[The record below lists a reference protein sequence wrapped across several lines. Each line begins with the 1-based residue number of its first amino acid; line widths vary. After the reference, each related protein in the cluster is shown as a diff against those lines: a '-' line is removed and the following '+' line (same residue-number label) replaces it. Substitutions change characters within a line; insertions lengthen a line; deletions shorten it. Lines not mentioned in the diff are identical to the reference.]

1 MKTFSAKKETA
12 QHNWFVVDAAGQTL
26 GRLSA
31 AIAHRLR
38 GKHKPE
44 YTPHVDTGDYI
55 VVINAE
61 KVAVTGTKGTTKLYY
76 SHSQYPGGLRTRSFN
91 EIVGGRTPEDAIKLA
106 VKGMVPRTPLG
117 RDMMRKLKVY
127 AGDQHP
133 HTAQQPAQLT
143 L

>member
-1 MKTFSAKKETA
+1 MKTFTAKKESV
-12 QHNWFVVDAAGQTL
+12 QHGWFVVDAAGKTL

-38 GKHKPE
+38 GKHKAE
-44 YTPHVDTGDYI
+44 YTTNVDTGDYI

-61 KVAVTGTKGTTKLYY
+61 KITVTGTKGKTKLYHT
-76 SHSQYPGGLRTRSFN
+76 HSQFPGGLKTLSFN
-91 EIVGGRTPEDAIKLA
+91 ELIARTPEEVIKLA
-106 VKGMVPRTPLG
+106 VKGMIPRNPLG
-117 RDMMRKLKVY
+117 RDMMRKLKIY

-133 HTAQQPAQLT
+133 HGAQQPAQLT

>member
-1 MKTFSAKKETA
+1 MKTFSAKNETA
-12 QHNWFVVDAAGQTL
+12 QHNWYVVDAADKTL
-26 GRLSA
+26 GRLAA

-44 YTPHVDTGDYI
+44 FTSHVDTGDYI
-55 VVINAE
+55 VVINAG
-61 KVAVTGTKGTTKLYY
+61 KIRVTGTKNKTKMYY
-76 SHSQYPGGLRTRSFN
+76 HHTGFTGGIKSASFD
-91 EIVGGRTPEDAIKLA
+91 EMMAKSPEEVLKIA
-106 VKGMVPRTPLG
+106 VKGMITRNPLG

-133 HTAQQPAQLT
+133 HAAQQPAALT

>member
-12 QHNWFVVDAAGQTL
+12 QHDWYVVDATGKTL
-26 GRLSA
+26 GRLAA

-44 YTPHVDTGDYI
+44 FTSHVDTGDYI

-61 KVAVTGTKGTTKLYY
+61 KIQVTGTKGKTKMYHHHTGYTGALK
-76 SHSQYPGGLRTRSFN
+76 SISFN
-91 EIVGGRTPEDAIKLA
+91 DLMAKSPEEALKIA
-106 VKGMVPRTPLG
+106 VKGMITRNPLG

-133 HTAQQPAQLT
+133 HAAQQPAQLT

>member
-12 QHNWFVVDAAGQTL
+12 EHNWFVVDAAGKTL

-31 AIAHRLR
+31 ALAHRLR

-44 YTPHVDTGDYI
+44 YTSHVDTGDYI
-55 VVINAE
+55 VVINAD
-61 KVAVTGTKGTTKLYY
+61 KIAVTGTKGKTKLYHT
-76 SHSQYPGGLRTRSFN
+76 HSPYPGGLKTLSFN
-91 EIVGGRTPEDAIKLA
+91 EMMAKSPEEVIKLA
-106 VKGMVPRTPLG
+106 VKGMIPRTPLG

-127 AGDQHP
+127 TGDQHP
-133 HTAQQPAQLT
+133 HTAQQPAQLS

>member
-1 MKTFSAKKETA
+1 MKTYSAKKETA
-12 QHNWFVVDAAGQTL
+12 QHDWYVVDATGKTL

-31 AIAHRLR
+31 AIATRLR

-61 KVAVTGTKGTTKLYY
+61 KVAVTGTKAKNKMYY
-76 SHSQYPGGLRTRSFN
+76 AHSQFPGGLRSRSFN
-91 EIVGGRTPEDAIKLA
+91 EMIEGSPEDVIRLA
-106 VKGMVPRTPLG
+106 VKGMIPRTPLG

-127 AGDQHP
+127 AGEVHP
-133 HTAQQPAQLT
+133 HGAQQPAQLS

>member
-1 MKTFSAKKETA
+1 MKTFVAKPHEVKRD
-12 QHNWFVVDAAGQTL
+12 WFVIDAKGKVL
-26 GRLSA
+26 GRVASEVA
-31 AIAHRLR
+31 RRLR

-44 YTPHVDTGDYI
+44 FTSHVDVGDYI

-61 KVAVTGTKGTTKLYY
+61 KIQVTGTKRKTKMYHHHTGYTGALK
-76 SHSQYPGGLRTRSFN
+76 SINFDDLMAKH
-91 EIVGGRTPEDAIKLA
+91 PEEALKIA
-106 VKGMVPRTPLG
+106 VKGMITRNPLG

-133 HTAQQPAQLT
+133 HAAQQPAQLS

>member
-1 MKTFSAKKETA
+1 MKTFTAKKESV
-12 QHNWFVVDAAGQTL
+12 QHDWFVVDAAGKTL

-38 GKHKPE
+38 GKHKAE
-44 YTPHVDTGDYI
+44 YTTNVDTGDYI

-61 KVAVTGTKGTTKLYY
+61 KVAVTGTKGKTKLYHT
-76 SHSQYPGGLRTRSFN
+76 HSQFPGGLKTLSFN
-91 EIVGGRTPEDAIKLA
+91 ELIARTPEEAIKLA
-106 VKGMVPRTPLG
+106 VKGMIPRSPLG
-117 RDMMRKLKVY
+117 RDMMRKLKIY

-133 HTAQQPAQLT
+133 HAAQQPAQLT

>member
-1 MKTFSAKKETA
+1 MKTFSANKETA
-12 QHNWFVVDAAGQTL
+12 EHNWYVVDAAGKTL

-44 YTPHVDTGDYI
+44 YTAHVDTGDYI

-61 KVAVTGTKGTTKLYY
+61 KVAVTGTKGRNKLYY
-76 SHSQYPGGLRTRSFN
+76 SHSQYPGGLTTQSFN
-91 EIVGGRTPEDAIKLA
+91 EMIAKTPEEVIKLA

-127 AGDQHP
+127 AGEQHP
-133 HTAQQPAQLT
+133 HIAQQPAPLT
-143 L
+143 F

>member
-12 QHNWFVVDAAGQTL
+12 QHDWFVVDAAGKTL

-44 YTPHVDTGDYI
+44 YTAHVDTGDYI
-55 VVINAE
+55 VVINAAQI
-61 KVAVTGTKGTTKLYY
+61 AVTGTKARSKMYY
-76 SHSQYPGGLRTRSFN
+76 NHSQYPGGLRSLSFN
-91 EIVGGRTPEDAIKLA
+91 EMIDRAPEEVIKLA

-133 HTAQQPAQLT
+133 HAAQLPAQLT

>member
-1 MKTFSAKKETA
+1 MKTFTAKKESV
-12 QHNWFVVDAAGQTL
+12 QHDWFVVDAAGKTL

-38 GKHKPE
+38 GKHKAE
-44 YTPHVDTGDYI
+44 YTTNVDTGDYI

-61 KVAVTGTKGTTKLYY
+61 KIAVTGTKARTKLYHT
-76 SHSQYPGGLRTRSFN
+76 HSQYPGGLKSLSFN
-91 EIVGGRTPEDAIKLA
+91 EMIARAPEEVIKLA
-106 VKGMVPRTPLG
+106 VKGMIPRNPLG

-133 HTAQQPAQLT
+133 HSAQQPAQLT